1 MNDGPI
7 KISLNQAL
15 TWDRCNFLW
24 KLKYVDKWEK
34 TRRGHRLELGNM
46 GHAMLFDLYRTGQDH
61 SVDFA
66 NVWMTDLGG
75 LDGEQIQNVATAVGQ
90 FKLYREEF
98 SPVADR
104 GLTTVELEYHFEVK
118 LETPQGRPF
127 ILEGYIDRMS
137 RDERGLLWVE
147 DYKWTGRFWSSIEL
161 QMDPQLP
168 LYAAALRALG
178 IPVHGCMVTQVNT
191 YPYKDRSKKKIE
203 ELFVRERFAVEPGQT
218 DHMLHEY
225 GLMVDEMIDT
235 YYEGAEELRRSLR
248 RDCKSCEMQEPCL
261 MGLKGISPI
270 SFMAMSDGYR
280 PKAPRPVDRQDG
292 VPQPLATR
300 TRIPDVSVD
309 GQEIIIGY

>member
-1 MNDGPI
+1 MNDDLTR
-7 KISLNQAL
+7 ISLNQAL

-34 TRRGHRLELGNM
+34 VRRGHRLELGNM

-61 SVDFA
+61 SVEFA

-104 GLTTVELEYHFEVK
+104 GLTTIELEYHFEVQ
-118 LETPQGRPF
+118 LETPQGRRY

-218 DHMLHEY
+218 DKMLYEY
-225 GLMVDEMIDT
+225 GLMVDEMIDHREAADE
-235 YYEGAEELRRSLR
+235 YRRSLR

-261 MGLKGISPI
+261 MGLKGVAPVA
-270 SFMAMSDGYR
+270 FMSMSDGYR
-280 PKAPRPVDRQDG
+280 LKLPRPVDRQDG

-309 GQEIIIGY
+309 GQEITISY